1 VAVIY
6 TFYVYYGHMPVI
18 NPVKI
23 WKNKNFSGLAKFR
36 VNPEN
41 SQKMGKVCAIGGI
54 SAKITQ
60 TDRFWRSLF
69 SERPEM
75 RSKRFRFLLSQ
86 E

>member
-1 VAVIY
+1 MTVVY

-23 WKNKNFSGLAKFR
+23 RKNKKLFGLVKFR
-36 VNPEN
+36 ANPEK
-41 SQKMGKVCAIGGI
+41 SRKMRKVCAIGGI